1 MSTAVVSCS
10 LAKGRVFDKAEQ
22 WSLECH
28 LGLKISTHLKFNI
41 EFAPEKLSGPKR
53 KGLLITIH
61 FQGRAVELQGC
72 TESFTS
78 VSIQTGIDL
87 DQDRSHHHAVSSRLL
102 TTDPGHH
109 SFGYSTTT
117 HETLIR

>member
-28 LGLKISTHLKFNI
+28 LGLKVKFNI

-61 FQGRAVELQGC
+61 FQGRAVKLQRC

-109 SFGYSTTT
+109 SFGHSTTT
-117 HETLIR
+117 HETTY